1 MDGGANMQF
10 NQEELK
16 KVLDQGLVT
25 RSVIENEVAMKKC
38 FLYSEMAQDKETKA
52 FFKHQGDAL
61 EGVIEYFKK
70 KHGEVM

>member
-1 MDGGANMQF
+1 MQF

-25 RSVIENEVAMKKC
+25 RSVIENEVAMRKC

-61 EGVIEYFKK
+61 EGVIDYFKK

>member
-38 FLYSEMAQDKETKA
+38 FLYSQMAQDKEIKA